1 MSQEIVFYHHPFSR
15 GRIVRLMLEEVG
27 APYRVVVVDVSKGEQ
42 KTPEYLELNPMGKV
56 PMIVHRDTVVTE
68 AAAIC
73 AYLADA
79 FFDRGLAP
87 SLDDPTRGTY
97 LRWLFFGAGCFDPA
111 LRDRQLDRPGGRP
124 SALGYGTFDDTVDTV
139 EKALQPGPFLLGE
152 RYSAADVYLSSLLG
166 YAMVMAKVIAPRP
179 AFETYLARVR
189 ERPASQ
195 RAAAKDTELGESM
208 KPNG

>member
-1 MSQEIVFYHHPFSR
+1 MNQEIVFYHHPFSR

-27 APYRVVVVDVSKGEQ
+27 VPYRVVAVDVNKGEQ
-42 KTPEYLELNPMGKV
+42 KTPEYRALNPMGKV
-56 PMIVHRDTVVTE
+56 PMIVHRDLVVTE

-79 FFDRGLAP
+79 FSDRGLAP
-87 SLDDPTRGTY
+87 RLDDPTRGTY
-97 LRWLFFGAGCFDPA
+97 LRWLFFGAGCFEPA
-111 LRDRQLDRPGGRP
+111 LRDRQLDRPAGP
-124 SALGYGTFDDTVDTV
+124 PEVLGYGTFDDTVDTL
-139 EKALQPGPFLLGE
+139 EKAVQPGPFLLGE
-152 RYSAADVYLSSLLG
+152 RYSAADVYISSLLG
-166 YAMVMAKVIAPRP
+166 YAIMMAKVIAPRP
-179 AFETYLARVR
+179 AFQAYLGRVR

>member
-42 KTPEYLELNPMGKV
+42 KTAAYRELNPMGKV

-73 AYLADA
+73 GYLADA

-87 SLDDPTRGTY
+87 PLDDPSRGTY
-97 LRWLFFGAGCFDPA
+97 LRWLMFGAGCLEPA
-111 LRDRQLDRPGGRP
+111 LRDKQLDRPAGP
-124 SALGYGTFDDTVDTV
+124 PEMLGYGTFEDTIDTL

-152 RYSAADVYLSSLLG
+152 RYSAADVYIGSLLG
-166 YAMVMAKVIAPRP
+166 YGMVMAKVIAPRP
-179 AFETYLARVR
+179 AFSAYLGRVR

-195 RAAAKDTELGESM
+195 RAAAKDTELGESLQ
-208 KPNG
+208 PSH

>member
-15 GRIVRLMLEEVG
+15 GRVVRLMLEEVG

-42 KTPEYLELNPMGKV
+42 KTPVYRELNPMGKV

-73 AYLADA
+73 AYLADT

-87 SLDDPTRGTY
+87 PLDDPTRGTY

-124 SALGYGTFDDTVDTV
+124 ETLGYGTFDDTVDTL

-152 RYSAADVYLSSLLG
+152 RYSAADVYISSLLG

-179 AFETYLARVR
+179 AFESYLGRVR

-208 KPNG
+208 QPND